1 MEVQAWRVF
10 SVFPE
15 RTEPTAPILLSV
27 YIRYIVGPR
36 LSLKMTFIC
45 LWTPVAVSPSLA
57 IGTTTPQPEN
67 ELLQQLVP
75 SLLGVAPRVMLG
87 ANGIVW
93 ADARGM
99 IAESLARDLLDIFHE
114 KGVKKVRAAISIVPV
129 CAEVAARHGSGG
141 LVAITPGSEREYL
154 APYPIG
160 VLETSLALSTLLD
173 GIGVESCGDL
183 ARLDLES
190 VEVRF
195 GAEGARLWRLSR
207 ADDSRR
213 IFASM
218 PRALPAASLDWVD
231 YTLKDPERLVFI
243 INALVG
249 NITTE
254 LLSRGQCA
262 REMTMIFSLA
272 NRESYGHLVR
282 PARSTASHKAWMR
295 LIRTH
300 LDRITLPDGV
310 VGITIRVESVTG
322 EVERQGDIFDRG
334 FATARAAEE
343 TIAQLLDDQ
352 GAVVVTPRN
361 TQHPLI
367 DRRTEWISQEPAQA
381 SARIQLRERV
391 VKATA
396 APSLMLQLLPEPR
409 RVTVKTKRRRDHEL
423 PVEFRDKQWMR
434 IISAAGPDRVSGG
447 RWSEPYAREYFRCV
461 TDDGMMVWLFRD
473 AREDAWYL
481 HGWWD

>member
-1 MEVQAWRVF
+1 M
-10 SVFPE
+10 S
-15 RTEPTAPILLSV
+15 
-27 YIRYIVGPR
+27 
-36 LSLKMTFIC
+36 FIC
-45 LWTPVAVSPSLA
+45 LWTPTSAAPFD
-57 IGTTTPQPEN
+57 N
-67 ELLQQLVP
+67 ELLQQLIP
-75 SLLGVAPRVMLG
+75 ALLAVAPRVMLG
-87 ANGIVW
+87 TGGIVW

-99 IAESLARDLLDIFHE
+99 SAEPLARDLLNVFHE
-114 KGVKKVRAAISIVPV
+114 KEVKKVRAAISLAPV
-129 CAEVAARHGSGG
+129 CAEVAARFGREKGA
-141 LVAITPGSEREYL
+141 LITIPPATERDYL

-160 VLETSLALSTLLD
+160 VLESSLALSTLLD

-218 PRALPAASLDWVD
+218 PRALPTASLDWVD
-231 YTLKDPERLVFI
+231 YTLRETERLVFI

-254 LLSRGQCA
+254 LASRGQCA

-272 NRESYGHLVR
+272 NRETFEHLVR
-282 PARSTASHKAWMR
+282 PSRSTSSHKAWMR

-300 LDRITLPDGV
+300 LERISLPDGV
-310 VGITIRVESVTG
+310 VGITMRVEAVTG

-361 TQHPLI
+361 SQHPLI
-367 DRRTEWISQEPAQA
+367 DRRTEWVSQEPAQA
-381 SARIQLRERV
+381 SARIQLRDRV

-396 APSLMLQLLPEPR
+396 APRLTLQLLPEPR
-409 RVTVKTKRRRDHEL
+409 RIAVTTKRRRDHDI
-423 PVEFRDKQWMR
+423 PVQYRDKEWQT
-434 IISAAGPDRVSGG
+434 IESAAGPDRVSGG
-447 RWSEPYAREYFRCV
+447 QWSEPYAREYFRCV
-461 TDDGMMVWLFRD
+461 TNDGMMVWIYRD

>member
-1 MEVQAWRVF
+1 M
-10 SVFPE
+10 S
-15 RTEPTAPILLSV
+15 
-27 YIRYIVGPR
+27 
-36 LSLKMTFIC
+36 FIC
-45 LWTPVAVSPSLA
+45 LWTPSAVPPPTLSLLDEA
-57 IGTTTPQPEN
+57 PPEN
-67 ELLQQLVP
+67 ELLQELVAP
-75 SLLGVAPRVMLG
+75 LLTIAPRVTIG
-87 ANGIVW
+87 SKGVVW
-93 ADARGM
+93 ADGRGM
-99 IAESLARDLLDIFHE
+99 SAEPLARDLVEVYHE
-114 KGVKKVRAAISIVPV
+114 KGVEKVRAAISRVPI
-129 CAEVAARHGSGG
+129 CAEVASLHGKGA
-141 LVAITPGSEREYL
+141 LITISPGSEQDCL
-154 APYPIG
+154 ARYPIG
-160 VLETSLALSTLLD
+160 VLEPSLALSTLLD

-213 IFASM
+213 IFANM
-218 PRALPAASLDWVD
+218 PRSLPTASLDWVD
-231 YTLKDPERLVFI
+231 YTLKDAERLVFI

-254 LLSRGQCA
+254 LQSRGQCA
-262 REMTMIFSLA
+262 REMTMSFSLA
-272 NRESYGHLVR
+272 NRETLEHLVR

-300 LDRITLPDGV
+300 LETIALPDGV

-343 TIAQLLDDQ
+343 TIAQLLDAQ

-396 APSLMLQLLPEPR
+396 APRLTLQLLPEPR
-409 RVTVKTKRRRDHEL
+409 RIAVTTKRRRDHEM
-423 PVEFRDKQWMR
+423 PVQFRDKEWMT
-434 IISAAGPDRVSGG
+434 IVSAAGPDRVSGA
-447 RWSEPYAREYFRCV
+447 RWSDAYAREYFRCV
-461 TDDGMMVWLFRD
+461 TDDGMMVWLYRD
-473 AREDAWYL
+473 ARSDEWYL

>member
-1 MEVQAWRVF
+1 MSA
-10 SVFPE
+10 
-15 RTEPTAPILLSV
+15 
-27 YIRYIVGPR
+27 
-36 LSLKMTFIC
+36 
-45 LWTPVAVSPSLA
+45 
-57 IGTTTPQPEN
+57 
-67 ELLQQLVP
+67 EL
-75 SLLGVAPRVMLG
+75 
-87 ANGIVW
+87 
-93 ADARGM
+93 
-99 IAESLARDLLDIFHE
+99 LARDLLQLFHDN
-114 KGVKKVRAAISIVPV
+114 GVEKVRAAMSLAPI
-129 CAEVAARHGSGG
+129 CAEVAARYGRGA
-141 LVAITPGSEREYL
+141 LIAVPPGTERDYL
-154 APYPIG
+154 ARYPVG
-160 VLETSLALSTLLD
+160 VLEPSLALSSLLD

-183 ARLDLES
+183 AKLDLES

-213 IFASM
+213 IFSNI
-218 PRALPAASLDWVD
+218 PRALPSASLDWVD

-254 LLSRGQCA
+254 LKSRGQGA
-262 REMTMIFSLA
+262 REVTIIFSLA
-272 NRESYGHLVR
+272 NRETFEHLVR

-300 LDRITLPDGV
+300 LERITLPDGV

-352 GAVVVTPRN
+352 GSVVVTPRN

-367 DRRTEWISQEPAQA
+367 DRRTEWVSQDPSQA
-381 SARIQLRERV
+381 SARIQIRERV

-396 APSLMLQLLPEPR
+396 APSLTLQLLPEPR
-409 RVTVKTKRRRDHEL
+409 RIAVTTKRRRDHQIPL
-423 PVEFRDKQWMR
+423 QFRDKQWTT

-447 RWSEPYAREYFRCV
+447 QWGEPYAREYFRCV
-461 TDDGMMVWLFRD
+461 TDDGMMVWLYRD
-473 AREDAWYL
+473 ARSDEWYL

>member
-1 MEVQAWRVF
+1 MSA
-10 SVFPE
+10 
-15 RTEPTAPILLSV
+15 EP
-27 YIRYIVGPR
+27 
-36 LSLKMTFIC
+36 
-45 LWTPVAVSPSLA
+45 
-57 IGTTTPQPEN
+57 
-67 ELLQQLVP
+67 
-75 SLLGVAPRVMLG
+75 
-87 ANGIVW
+87 
-93 ADARGM
+93 
-99 IAESLARDLLDIFHE
+99 LARDLLQLFHDN
-114 KGVKKVRAAISIVPV
+114 GVEKVRVAVSLTPV
-129 CAEVAARHGSGG
+129 CAEVAARYGKGE
-141 LVAITPGSEREYL
+141 LIAIPAGSERDYL
-154 APYPIG
+154 ARHPVG
-160 VLETSLALSTLLD
+160 VLEPSLALSSLLD
-173 GIGVESCGDL
+173 GVGVERCGDL
-183 ARLDLES
+183 AKLDLES

-213 IFASM
+213 IFTSI
-218 PRALPAASLDWVD
+218 PRALPSASLDWVD
-231 YTLKDPERLVFI
+231 YTLRETERLVFI
-243 INALVG
+243 INALIG

-254 LLSRGQCA
+254 LTSRGQCA

-272 NRESYGHLVR
+272 NRESFEHLVR

-300 LDRITLPDGV
+300 LERITLPDGV

-367 DRRTEWISQEPAQA
+367 DRRTEWVSQEPSQA

-391 VKATA
+391 VKATT
-396 APSLMLQLLPEPR
+396 APSLTLQLLPEPR
-409 RVTVKTKRRRDHEL
+409 RIAVTTERRRDHQV
-423 PVEFRDKQWMR
+423 PVQYRDKQWMT

-447 RWSEPYAREYFRCV
+447 QWAEPYAREYFRCV
-461 TDDGMMVWLFRD
+461 TDDGMMVWVYRD
-473 AREDAWYL
+473 ARDDSWYL

>member
-1 MEVQAWRVF
+1 
-10 SVFPE
+10 
-15 RTEPTAPILLSV
+15 
-27 YIRYIVGPR
+27 
-36 LSLKMTFIC
+36 MTFVC
-45 LWTPVAVSPSLA
+45 LWTPAAAPYPPA
-57 IGTTTPQPEN
+57 IGTDITPEN
-67 ELLQQLVP
+67 DLLQRLVP

-99 IAESLARDLLDIFHE
+99 NAESLARDLLGVFHE
-114 KGVKKVRAAISIVPV
+114 KDVKKVRAATSITPI
-129 CAEVAARHGSGG
+129 CAEVAARHGHGKKG
-141 LVAITPGSEREYL
+141 LVAIRPGSEREYL
-154 APYPIG
+154 APFPVG
-160 VLETSLALSTLLD
+160 VLDPSLFLSTLLD

-183 ARLDLES
+183 AKLDLES

-195 GAEGARLWRLSR
+195 GGEGARLWRLSR

-218 PRALPAASLDWVD
+218 PRALPAASLDWVE

-254 LLSRGQCA
+254 LKSRGQCA

-272 NRESYGHLVR
+272 NRETFEHLVR

-300 LDRITLPDGV
+300 LEKITLPDGV

-322 EVERQGDIFDRG
+322 ELERQGDIFDRG
-334 FATARAAEE
+334 FATASAAEE

-396 APSLMLQLLPEPR
+396 APRLTLQLFPEPR
-409 RVTVKTKRRRDHEL
+409 RIAVKTRRRRDHEL
-423 PVEFRDKQWMR
+423 PVEFRDKHWQQ
-434 IISAAGPDRVSGG
+434 IVSAAGPDRVSGG
-447 RWSEPYAREYFRCV
+447 RWTEPYAREYFRCV
-461 TDDGMMVWLFRD
+461 TDDGMMVWIYRD
-473 AREDAWYL
+473 ARTDEWYL

>member
-1 MEVQAWRVF
+1 
-10 SVFPE
+10 
-15 RTEPTAPILLSV
+15 
-27 YIRYIVGPR
+27 
-36 LSLKMTFIC
+36 MTFIC
-45 LWTPVAVSPSLA
+45 LWNPAAAAVATEES
-57 IGTTTPQPEN
+57 
-67 ELLQQLVP
+67 ELLHKLIP
-75 SLLGVAPRVMLG
+75 SLLSAAPRVMLG
-87 ANGIVW
+87 AKGIVW

-99 IAESLARDLLDIFHE
+99 SAEPLARDLLQLFHDNGVE
-114 KGVKKVRAAISIVPV
+114 KARVALSLSPV
-129 CAEVAARHGSGG
+129 CAEVAARYGKGD
-141 LVAITPGSEREYL
+141 LIAIPAGSERDYL
-154 APYPIG
+154 ARYPVG
-160 VLETSLALSTLLD
+160 VLEPALALSSLLD
-173 GIGVESCGDL
+173 GVGVESCGDL
-183 ARLDLES
+183 AKLDLES

-213 IFASM
+213 IFTSI
-218 PRALPAASLDWVD
+218 PRALPSASLDWVD
-231 YTLKDPERLVFI
+231 YTLRETERLVFI
-243 INALVG
+243 INALIG

-254 LLSRGQCA
+254 LTSRGQCA

-272 NRESYGHLVR
+272 NRESFEHLVR

-300 LDRITLPDGV
+300 LERITLPDGV
-310 VGITIRVESVTG
+310 LGITIRVESVTG

-367 DRRTEWISQEPAQA
+367 DRRTEWVSQEPSQA

-396 APSLMLQLLPEPR
+396 APSLTLQLLPEPR
-409 RVTVKTKRRRDHEL
+409 RIAVTTKRRRDHQV
-423 PVEFRDKQWMR
+423 PVQYRDKQWLT

-447 RWSEPYAREYFRCV
+447 QWAEPYAREYFRCV
-461 TDDGMMVWLFRD
+461 TDDGMMVWVYRD
-473 AREDAWYL
+473 ARDDSWYL

>member
-1 MEVQAWRVF
+1 
-10 SVFPE
+10 
-15 RTEPTAPILLSV
+15 
-27 YIRYIVGPR
+27 
-36 LSLKMTFIC
+36 MTFIC
-45 LWTPVAVSPSLA
+45 LWSPAASR
-57 IGTTTPQPEN
+57 EK

-75 SLLGVAPRVMLG
+75 SLLAVAPRVLLG
-87 ANGIVW
+87 TSGIVW

-99 IAESLARDLLDIFHE
+99 SAEPLARDLLGVFHD
-114 KGVKKVRAAISIVPV
+114 KGVEQVRAALSISPI
-129 CAEVAARHGSGG
+129 CAEVAARYGKGV
-141 LVAITPGSEREYL
+141 LIRIQPGTELEYL
-154 APYPIG
+154 TPFPVG
-160 VLETSLALSTLLD
+160 VLEPSLSLSSLLD

-213 IFASM
+213 IFTSI
-218 PRALPAASLDWVD
+218 PRALPTASLDWVD
-231 YTLKDPERLVFI
+231 YTLKDGERLVFI

-254 LLSRGQCA
+254 LTSRGQCA
-262 REMTMIFSLA
+262 REMMMIFSLA
-272 NRESYGHLVR
+272 NRESFEHLVR

-295 LIRTH
+295 LMRSH
-300 LDRITLPDGV
+300 LERITLPDVV

-334 FATARAAEE
+334 FATSRAAEE

-367 DRRTEWISQEPAQA
+367 DRRTDWVSQEPAQA

-396 APSLMLQLLPEPR
+396 APRLTLQLLPEPR
-409 RVTVKTKRRRDHEL
+409 PVAVKTRRRRDHEL
-423 PVEFRDKQWMR
+423 PVEFRDRLWMP
-434 IISAAGPDRVSGG
+434 IVSAAGPDRVSGG
-447 RWSEPYAREYFRCV
+447 QWSEPYAREYFRCV
-461 TDDGMMVWLFRD
+461 TDDGMMVWLYRD
-473 AREDAWYL
+473 ARDDVWYL

>member
-1 MEVQAWRVF
+1 
-10 SVFPE
+10 
-15 RTEPTAPILLSV
+15 
-27 YIRYIVGPR
+27 
-36 LSLKMTFIC
+36 MTFIC
-45 LWTPVAVSPSLA
+45 LWSPDVA
-57 IGTTTPQPEN
+57 GKN
-67 ELLQQLVP
+67 ERLQQLVL
-75 SLLGVAPRVMLG
+75 SLLRIAPRVLMG
-87 ANGIVW
+87 TGGIVW

-99 IAESLARDLLDIFHE
+99 SAEPLARDLLGIFHE
-114 KGVKKVRAAISIVPV
+114 KGVEKVRAALSTSPI
-129 CAEVAARHGSGG
+129 CAEVAARHGNGALIGIS
-141 LVAITPGSEREYL
+141 PGTEREYL
-154 APYPIG
+154 APFPVG
-160 VLETSLALSTLLD
+160 VLEPSLALSSLLD

-183 ARLDLES
+183 AKLDLES
-190 VEVRF
+190 IEVRF

-213 IFASM
+213 IFNSI
-218 PRALPAASLDWVD
+218 PRALPTASLDWVD
-231 YTLKDPERLVFI
+231 YTLKDGERLVFI

-254 LLSRGQCA
+254 LTSRGQCA
-262 REMTMIFSLA
+262 REITMIFSLA
-272 NRESYGHLVR
+272 NRETFEHLVR

-300 LDRITLPDGV
+300 LERITLPDGV
-310 VGITIRVESVTG
+310 VGITMRVEAVTG

-334 FATARAAEE
+334 FATSRAAEE

-396 APSLMLQLLPEPR
+396 APRLTLQLLPEPR
-409 RVTVKTKRRRDHEL
+409 RIAVMTRRRRDHQL
-423 PVEFRDKQWMR
+423 PVQYRDKEWMS
-434 IISAAGPDRVSGG
+434 IVSAAGPDRVSGG
-447 RWSEPYAREYFRCV
+447 QWSEPYAREYFRCV
-461 TDDGMMVWLFRD
+461 TDDGMMVWLYRD

>member
-1 MEVQAWRVF
+1 
-10 SVFPE
+10 
-15 RTEPTAPILLSV
+15 
-27 YIRYIVGPR
+27 
-36 LSLKMTFIC
+36 MTFVC
-45 LWTPVAVSPSLA
+45 LWTPAAAPYPPA
-57 IGTTTPQPEN
+57 IGTDITPEN
-67 ELLQQLVP
+67 DLLQRLVP

-99 IAESLARDLLDIFHE
+99 SAESLARGLLDVFHE
-114 KGVKKVRAAISIVPV
+114 KDVKKVRAATSITPIS
-129 CAEVAARHGSGG
+129 AEVAARHGYGKNG
-141 LVAITPGSEREYL
+141 LITIAPGSEREYL
-154 APYPIG
+154 APFPVG
-160 VLETSLALSTLLD
+160 VLEPSLFLSTLLD

-195 GAEGARLWRLSR
+195 GGEGARLWRLSR

-218 PRALPAASLDWVD
+218 PRALPAASLDWVE

-249 NITTE
+249 NITTD
-254 LLSRGQCA
+254 LKSRGQCA

-272 NRESYGHLVR
+272 NRETFEHLVR

-295 LIRTH
+295 LIRSH
-300 LDRITLPDGV
+300 LERITLPDGV

-334 FATARAAEE
+334 FATASAAEE

-352 GAVVVTPRN
+352 GAVVTPRN

-396 APSLMLQLLPEPR
+396 APRLTLQFFPEPR
-409 RVTVKTKRRRDHEL
+409 RIAVKTVRRRDHEL
-423 PVEFRDKQWMR
+423 PVQFRDKHWQQ
-434 IISAAGPDRVSGG
+434 IVSAAGPDRVSGG
-447 RWSEPYAREYFRCV
+447 RWTEPYAREYFRCV
-461 TDDGMMVWLFRD
+461 TDDGMMVWIFRD
-473 AREDAWYL
+473 ARADEWYL

>member
-1 MEVQAWRVF
+1 
-10 SVFPE
+10 
-15 RTEPTAPILLSV
+15 
-27 YIRYIVGPR
+27 
-36 LSLKMTFIC
+36 MTFIC
-45 LWTPVAVSPSLA
+45 LWSPAATATDKQES
-57 IGTTTPQPEN
+57 
-67 ELLQQLVP
+67 ELLHKLIP
-75 SLLGVAPRVMLG
+75 ALLSAAPRVMLG
-87 ANGIVW
+87 VNGIVW

-99 IAESLARDLLDIFHE
+99 SAEPLAKDLLQLFHDN
-114 KGVKKVRAAISIVPV
+114 GVEKVRAAISLAPV
-129 CAEVAARHGSGG
+129 CAEVAARYGKGA
-141 LVAITPGSEREYL
+141 LITIPAGSERDYL
-154 APYPIG
+154 ARHPVG
-160 VLETSLALSTLLD
+160 VLEPSLALSSLLD

-183 ARLDLES
+183 AKLDLES

-213 IFASM
+213 IFNNI
-218 PRALPAASLDWVD
+218 PRALPSASLDWVD

-254 LLSRGQCA
+254 LKSRGQGA
-262 REMTMIFSLA
+262 REVTMIFSLA
-272 NRESYGHLVR
+272 NRESFEHLVR

-300 LDRITLPDGV
+300 LERITLPDGV

-343 TIAQLLDDQ
+343 TIAELLDDQ

-367 DRRTEWISQEPAQA
+367 DRRTEWVSQDPSQA

-396 APSLMLQLLPEPR
+396 APSLTLQLLPEPR
-409 RVTVKTKRRRDHEL
+409 RIAVTTKRRRDHQVPL
-423 PVEFRDKQWMR
+423 QYRDKQWTT

-447 RWSEPYAREYFRCV
+447 QWGEPYAREYFRCV
-461 TDDGMMVWLFRD
+461 TDDGMMVWVYRD
-473 AREDAWYL
+473 ARCDEWYL

>member
-1 MEVQAWRVF
+1 M
-10 SVFPE
+10 S
-15 RTEPTAPILLSV
+15 
-27 YIRYIVGPR
+27 
-36 LSLKMTFIC
+36 FIC
-45 LWTPVAVSPSLA
+45 LWTPSAVPLPVLLRTDEAPS
-57 IGTTTPQPEN
+57 ES
-67 ELLQQLVP
+67 ELLQQLVAP
-75 SLLGVAPRVMLG
+75 LLTVAPRVMIG
-87 ANGIVW
+87 SKGVVW
-93 ADARGM
+93 ADARGLN
-99 IAESLARDLLDIFHE
+99 AEALARDLVDVYHD
-114 KGVKKVRAAISIVPV
+114 KGVEKVRAAISIVPV
-129 CAEVAARHGSGG
+129 CAEVASLHGRGAFINVPIGG
-141 LVAITPGSEREYL
+141 ERDYL
-154 APYPIG
+154 ARFPIG
-160 VLETSLALSTLLD
+160 VLEPSLALSSLLD
-173 GIGVESCGDL
+173 GIGIEYCADM

-213 IFASM
+213 IFTSM
-218 PRALPAASLDWVD
+218 PRSLPSASLDWVD

-254 LLSRGQCA
+254 LTSRGQCA
-262 REMTMIFSLA
+262 REMTMSFSLA
-272 NRESYGHLVR
+272 NRETYDHLVR

-300 LDRITLPDGV
+300 LERITLRDGV
-310 VGITIRVESVTG
+310 VGITMRVEAVTG

-361 TQHPLI
+361 SQHPLI
-367 DRRTEWISQEPAQA
+367 DRRTEWVSQEPAQA

-391 VKATA
+391 VKAITA
-396 APSLMLQLLPEPR
+396 PRLTLQLLPDPR
-409 RVTVKTKRRRDHEL
+409 RVAVTTRRRRDHQI
-423 PVEFRDKQWMR
+423 PVQYRDKEWTTLV
-434 IISAAGPDRVSGG
+434 SAAGPDRVSGG
-447 RWSEPYAREYFRCV
+447 QWSEPYAREYFRCV
-461 TDDGMMVWLFRD
+461 TDDGMMVWLYRD

>member
-1 MEVQAWRVF
+1 
-10 SVFPE
+10 
-15 RTEPTAPILLSV
+15 
-27 YIRYIVGPR
+27 
-36 LSLKMTFIC
+36 MTFIC
-45 LWTPVAVSPSLA
+45 LWTPATATDKQES
-57 IGTTTPQPEN
+57 
-67 ELLQQLVP
+67 ELLHKLIP
-75 SLLGVAPRVMLG
+75 ALLAAAPRVMLG
-87 ANGIVW
+87 VNGIVW

-99 IAESLARDLLDIFHE
+99 SAESLARDLLQLFHDN
-114 KGVKKVRAAISIVPV
+114 GVEKVRAAISLAPV
-129 CAEVAARHGSGG
+129 CAEVAARHGKGA
-141 LVAITPGSEREYL
+141 LVAIPPGSERDYL
-154 APYPIG
+154 ARHPVG
-160 VLETSLALSTLLD
+160 VLEPSFPLSSLLD

-183 ARLDLES
+183 AKLDLES
-190 VEVRF
+190 IEVRF

-213 IFASM
+213 IFAIM

-243 INALVG
+243 INALIG
-249 NITTE
+249 NITKE
-254 LLSRGQCA
+254 LRSRGQGA
-262 REMTMIFSLA
+262 REVTMIFSLA
-272 NRESYGHLVR
+272 NRESFEHLVR

-300 LDRITLPDGV
+300 LERITLPDGV

-334 FATARAAEE
+334 FATASAAEE

-367 DRRTEWISQEPAQA
+367 DRRTEWVSQDPSQA

-396 APSLMLQLLPEPR
+396 APSLTLQLLPEPR
-409 RVTVKTKRRRDHEL
+409 RIAVTTKRRRDHQVPL
-423 PVEFRDKQWMR
+423 QYRDKQWMM

-447 RWSEPYAREYFRCV
+447 QWAEPYAREYFRCV
-461 TDDGMMVWLFRD
+461 TDDGMMVWVYRD
-473 AREDAWYL
+473 ARLDEWYL

>member
-1 MEVQAWRVF
+1 
-10 SVFPE
+10 
-15 RTEPTAPILLSV
+15 
-27 YIRYIVGPR
+27 
-36 LSLKMTFIC
+36 MTFIC
-45 LWTPVAVSPSLA
+45 LWSPA
-57 IGTTTPQPEN
+57 TTATATQES
-67 ELLQQLVP
+67 ELLHKLIP
-75 SLLGVAPRVMLG
+75 SLLGAAPRVMLG
-87 ANGIVW
+87 VNGMVW

-99 IAESLARDLLDIFHE
+99 SAEPLARDLLQLFHDNGVE
-114 KGVKKVRAAISIVPV
+114 KVSVAVSLAPI
-129 CAEVAARHGSGG
+129 CAEVAARYGKGA
-141 LVAITPGSEREYL
+141 LIAIPPGSERDYL
-154 APYPIG
+154 APHPVG
-160 VLETSLALSTLLD
+160 VLEPSLALSSLLD

-183 ARLDLES
+183 AKLNLES

-213 IFASM
+213 IFSSI
-218 PRALPAASLDWVD
+218 PRALPSASLDWVD

-243 INALVG
+243 INALIG

-254 LLSRGQCA
+254 LRLRGQCG

-272 NRESYGHLVR
+272 NRESFEHLVR
-282 PARSTASHKAWMR
+282 PARSTSSHKAWMR
-295 LIRTH
+295 LIRAH
-300 LDRITLPDGV
+300 LERITLPDGV

-361 TQHPLI
+361 SQHPLI
-367 DRRTEWISQEPAQA
+367 DRRTEWISQEPSQA
-381 SARIQLRERV
+381 SARIQLREGERV

-396 APSLMLQLLPEPR
+396 DPRLTLQLLPEPR
-409 RVTVKTKRRRDHEL
+409 RIAVTTKRRRDHQM
-423 PVEFRDKQWMR
+423 PVQYRDKQWMA

-447 RWSEPYAREYFRCV
+447 QWAEPYAREYFRCV
-461 TDDGMMVWLFRD
+461 TDDGMMVWLYRD

>member
-1 MEVQAWRVF
+1 
-10 SVFPE
+10 
-15 RTEPTAPILLSV
+15 
-27 YIRYIVGPR
+27 
-36 LSLKMTFIC
+36 MTFIC
-45 LWTPVAVSPSLA
+45 LWSP
-57 IGTTTPQPEN
+57 TTAADKQES
-67 ELLQQLVP
+67 ELLHKLIP
-75 SLLGVAPRVMLG
+75 ALLSAAPRVMLG

-99 IAESLARDLLDIFHE
+99 SAELLARDLLQLFHDD
-114 KGVKKVRAAISIVPV
+114 GVEKVRAAISLAPV
-129 CAEVAARHGSGG
+129 CAEVAARYGKGA
-141 LVAITPGSEREYL
+141 LIAIPPGSERDSL
-154 APYPIG
+154 ACHPVG
-160 VLETSLALSTLLD
+160 VLEPSLALSSLLD

-183 ARLDLES
+183 AKLDLES

-213 IFASM
+213 IFNNI
-218 PRALPAASLDWVD
+218 PRALPSASLDWVD

-254 LLSRGQCA
+254 LKSRGQGA
-262 REMTMIFSLA
+262 REVTMIFSLA
-272 NRESYGHLVR
+272 NRESFEHLVR

-300 LDRITLPDGV
+300 LERITLPDGV

-352 GAVVVTPRN
+352 GSVVVTPRN

-367 DRRTEWISQEPAQA
+367 DRRTEWVSQDPAQA
-381 SARIQLRERV
+381 SARIQIRERV

-396 APSLMLQLLPEPR
+396 APSLTLQLFPEPR
-409 RVTVKTKRRRDHEL
+409 RIAVTTKRRRDHQVPL
-423 PVEFRDKQWMR
+423 QYRDKQWTT

-447 RWSEPYAREYFRCV
+447 QWGEPYAREYFRCV
-461 TDDGMMVWLFRD
+461 TDDGMMVWLYRD
-473 AREDAWYL
+473 ARSDEWYL

>member
-1 MEVQAWRVF
+1 
-10 SVFPE
+10 
-15 RTEPTAPILLSV
+15 
-27 YIRYIVGPR
+27 
-36 LSLKMTFIC
+36 MTFIC
-45 LWTPVAVSPSLA
+45 LWTPATAAEKQES
-57 IGTTTPQPEN
+57 
-67 ELLQQLVP
+67 ELLHKLIP
-75 SLLGVAPRVMLG
+75 ALLAAAPRVMLG
-87 ANGIVW
+87 VNGIVW

-99 IAESLARDLLDIFHE
+99 SAESLARDLLQLFHDN
-114 KGVKKVRAAISIVPV
+114 GVEKVRAAISLAPV
-129 CAEVAARHGSGG
+129 CAEVAARHGKGA
-141 LVAITPGSEREYL
+141 LVAIPPGSERDYL
-154 APYPIG
+154 ARHPVG
-160 VLETSLALSTLLD
+160 VLEPSLSLSSLLD

-183 ARLDLES
+183 AKLDLES
-190 VEVRF
+190 IEVRF

-213 IFASM
+213 IFAIM

-243 INALVG
+243 INALIG

-254 LLSRGQCA
+254 LRSRGQGA
-262 REMTMIFSLA
+262 REVTMIFSLA
-272 NRESYGHLVR
+272 NRESFEHLVR

-300 LDRITLPDGV
+300 LERITLPDGV

-334 FATARAAEE
+334 FATASAAEE

-352 GAVVVTPRN
+352 GAVIVTPRN

-367 DRRTEWISQEPAQA
+367 DRRTEWVSQDPSQA

-396 APSLMLQLLPEPR
+396 APSLTLQLLPEPR
-409 RVTVKTKRRRDHEL
+409 RIAVTTKRRRDHQVPL
-423 PVEFRDKQWMR
+423 QYRDKQWMM

-447 RWSEPYAREYFRCV
+447 QWAEPYAREYFRCV
-461 TDDGMMVWLFRD
+461 TDDGMMVWVYRD
-473 AREDAWYL
+473 ARDDSWYL

>member
-1 MEVQAWRVF
+1 M
-10 SVFPE
+10 S
-15 RTEPTAPILLSV
+15 
-27 YIRYIVGPR
+27 
-36 LSLKMTFIC
+36 FIC
-45 LWTPVAVSPSLA
+45 LWTPAAVPTVALRPAVDDIP
-57 IGTTTPQPEN
+57 PEN
-67 ELLQQLVP
+67 DLLQQLVP
-75 SLLGVAPRVMLG
+75 ALLGVAPRVMIG
-87 ANGIVW
+87 TKGIVW

-99 IAESLARDLLDIFHE
+99 NAEPLAKALVDVYHD
-114 KGVKKVRAAISIVPV
+114 KGVEKVRAAISIVPIS
-129 CAEVAARHGSGG
+129 AEVAALHGKGA
-141 LVAITPGSEREYL
+141 LITIPPGTERDYL
-154 APYPIG
+154 ARFPIG
-160 VLETSLALSTLLD
+160 VLEPSLALSSMLD
-173 GIGVESCGDL
+173 GIGIEYCADM

-213 IFASM
+213 IFTSM
-218 PRALPAASLDWVD
+218 PRSLPSASLDWVD

-254 LLSRGQCA
+254 LTSRGQCA
-262 REMTMIFSLA
+262 REMTMSFSLA
-272 NRESYGHLVR
+272 NRETYDHLVR

-300 LDRITLPDGV
+300 LERITLPDGV
-310 VGITIRVESVTG
+310 VGITMRVETVTG

-396 APSLMLQLLPEPR
+396 APRLTLQLLPEPR
-409 RVTVKTKRRRDHEL
+409 RIAVTTKRRRDHL
-423 PVEFRDKQWMR
+423 MPVQYRDKEWTTLV
-434 IISAAGPDRVSGG
+434 SAAGPDRVSGG
-447 RWSEPYAREYFRCV
+447 QWTEPYAREYFRCV

-473 AREDAWYL
+473 ARDDSWYL

>member
-1 MEVQAWRVF
+1 
-10 SVFPE
+10 
-15 RTEPTAPILLSV
+15 
-27 YIRYIVGPR
+27 
-36 LSLKMTFIC
+36 MTFIC
-45 LWTPVAVSPSLA
+45 FWTPSVVPSPFD
-57 IGTTTPQPEN
+57 IRTTPDTQEN
-67 ELLQQLVP
+67 ELLQQLIP
-75 SLLGVAPRVMLG
+75 ALLGVAPRVMLG
-87 ANGIVW
+87 ANGVVW

-99 IAESLARDLLDIFHE
+99 SAESLAKDLLDVFHE
-114 KGVKKVRAAISIVPV
+114 KGVKKVRAAISLAPV
-129 CAEVAARHGSGG
+129 CAEVAARYGREKGS
-141 LVAITPGSEREYL
+141 LITIPPGTERDYL
-154 APYPIG
+154 APFPIG
-160 VLETSLALSTLLD
+160 VLESSLALSTLLD

-218 PRALPAASLDWVD
+218 PRALPTASLDWVD
-231 YTLKDPERLVFI
+231 YTLRETERLVFI

-254 LLSRGQCA
+254 LASRGQCA

-272 NRESYGHLVR
+272 NRETFERLVR
-282 PARSTASHKAWMR
+282 PSRSTSSHKAWMR

-300 LDRITLPDGV
+300 LEQIALPDGV

-322 EVERQGDIFDRG
+322 EVERQGEIFDRG

-361 TQHPLI
+361 SQHPLI
-367 DRRTEWISQEPAQA
+367 DRRTEWISQEPTQA
-381 SARIQLRERV
+381 SARIQLRDRV

-396 APSLMLQLLPEPR
+396 APRLTLQLLPEPR
-409 RVTVKTKRRRDHEL
+409 RIAVTTKRRRDHDI
-423 PVEFRDKQWMR
+423 PVQYRDKEWLT
-434 IISAAGPDRVSGG
+434 IESAAGPDRVSGG
-447 RWSEPYAREYFRCV
+447 QWSEPYAREYFRCV
-461 TDDGMMVWLFRD
+461 TDDGMMVWLYRD
-473 AREDAWYL
+473 AREDQWYI

>member
-1 MEVQAWRVF
+1 M
-10 SVFPE
+10 S
-15 RTEPTAPILLSV
+15 
-27 YIRYIVGPR
+27 
-36 LSLKMTFIC
+36 FIC
-45 LWTPVAVSPSLA
+45 LWTPAAVPTVALRPAVDDIP
-57 IGTTTPQPEN
+57 PEN
-67 ELLQQLVP
+67 DLLQQLVP
-75 SLLGVAPRVMLG
+75 ALLGVAPRVMIG
-87 ANGIVW
+87 TKGIVW

-99 IAESLARDLLDIFHE
+99 NAEPLAKALVDVYHD
-114 KGVKKVRAAISIVPV
+114 KGVEKVRAAISIVPIS
-129 CAEVAARHGSGG
+129 AEVAALHGKGA
-141 LVAITPGSEREYL
+141 LITIPPGTERDYL
-154 APYPIG
+154 ARFPIG
-160 VLETSLALSTLLD
+160 VLEPSLALSSMLD
-173 GIGVESCGDL
+173 GIGIEYCADM

-213 IFASM
+213 IFTSM
-218 PRALPAASLDWVD
+218 PRSLPSASLDWVD

-254 LLSRGQCA
+254 LTSRGQCA
-262 REMTMIFSLA
+262 REMTMSFSLA
-272 NRESYGHLVR
+272 NRETYDHLVR

-300 LDRITLPDGV
+300 LERITLPDGV
-310 VGITIRVESVTG
+310 VGITMRVESVTG

-352 GAVVVTPRN
+352 GSVVVTPRN
-361 TQHPLI
+361 TRHPLL
-367 DRRTEWISQEPAQA
+367 DRRTEWVSQEPAQA
-381 SARIQLRERV
+381 SARIQLREKV
-391 VKATA
+391 VKATTV
-396 APSLMLQLLPEPR
+396 PRLTLQLLPEPR
-409 RVTVKTKRRRDHEL
+409 RIAVTTKRRRDHL
-423 PVEFRDKQWMR
+423 MPVQYRDKEWTTLV
-434 IISAAGPDRVSGG
+434 SAAGPDRVSGG
-447 RWSEPYAREYFRCV
+447 QWTEPYAREYFRCV

-473 AREDAWYL
+473 AREDQWYF

>member
-1 MEVQAWRVF
+1 MSA
-10 SVFPE
+10 
-15 RTEPTAPILLSV
+15 EP
-27 YIRYIVGPR
+27 
-36 LSLKMTFIC
+36 
-45 LWTPVAVSPSLA
+45 
-57 IGTTTPQPEN
+57 
-67 ELLQQLVP
+67 
-75 SLLGVAPRVMLG
+75 
-87 ANGIVW
+87 
-93 ADARGM
+93 
-99 IAESLARDLLDIFHE
+99 LARDLLQLFHDN
-114 KGVKKVRAAISIVPV
+114 GVEKVRVAISLAPI
-129 CAEVAARHGSGG
+129 CAEVAARYGKGA
-141 LVAITPGSEREYL
+141 LIVIPAGSERDYL
-154 APYPIG
+154 AG
-160 VLETSLALSTLLD
+160 HSVEVLEPSLALSSLLD

-183 ARLDLES
+183 AKLDLES

-207 ADDSRR
+207 ADDARR
-213 IFASM
+213 IFSNI
-218 PRALPAASLDWVD
+218 PRALPSASLDWVD

-243 INALVG
+243 INALIG
-249 NITTE
+249 SITTE
-254 LLSRGQCA
+254 LRSRGQGA

-272 NRESYGHLVR
+272 NRESFEHLVR

-300 LDRITLPDGV
+300 LERITLPDGV

-367 DRRTEWISQEPAQA
+367 DRRTEWVSQEPSQA

-391 VKATA
+391 VKATT
-396 APSLMLQLLPEPR
+396 APSLTLQLLPEPR
-409 RVTVKTKRRRDHEL
+409 RIAVTTKRRRDHQV
-423 PVEFRDKQWMR
+423 PVQYRDKQWTTIM
-434 IISAAGPDRVSGG
+434 SAAGPDRVSGG
-447 RWSEPYAREYFRCV
+447 QWAEPYAREYFRCV
-461 TDDGMMVWLFRD
+461 TDDGMMVWLYRD
-473 AREDAWYL
+473 ARSDEWYL

>member
-1 MEVQAWRVF
+1 
-10 SVFPE
+10 
-15 RTEPTAPILLSV
+15 
-27 YIRYIVGPR
+27 
-36 LSLKMTFIC
+36 MTFIC
-45 LWTPVAVSPSLA
+45 LWSPPTSA
-57 IGTTTPQPEN
+57 IDKQES
-67 ELLQQLVP
+67 ELLHKLIP
-75 SLLGVAPRVMLG
+75 ALLRAAPRVMLG
-87 ANGIVW
+87 VNGIVW

-99 IAESLARDLLDIFHE
+99 SAELLARDLLQVFHDNE
-114 KGVKKVRAAISIVPV
+114 VEKVRVAVSLAPI
-129 CAEVAARHGSGG
+129 CAEVAARYGKGA
-141 LVAITPGSEREYL
+141 LIEIPPGSERDYL
-154 APYPIG
+154 AQHPVG
-160 VLETSLALSTLLD
+160 VLEPSLALSSLLD

-183 ARLDLES
+183 AKLDLES
-190 VEVRF
+190 VEVRC

-213 IFASM
+213 IFTSI
-218 PRALPAASLDWVD
+218 PRALPSASLDWVD
-231 YTLKDPERLVFI
+231 YTLKETERLVFI
-243 INALVG
+243 INALIG

-254 LLSRGQCA
+254 LTARGQCA

-272 NRESYGHLVR
+272 NRESFEHLVR

-300 LDRITLPDGV
+300 LERITLPDGV

-352 GAVVVTPRN
+352 GAVVVTPRS

-367 DRRTEWISQEPAQA
+367 DRRTEWVSQEPSQA
-381 SARIQLRERV
+381 SARIQLREGV

-396 APSLMLQLLPEPR
+396 APSLTLQLLPEPR
-409 RVTVKTKRRRDHEL
+409 RIAVTTKRRRDHQMPL
-423 PVEFRDKQWMR
+423 QYRDKQWMT
-434 IISAAGPDRVSGG
+434 ILSAAGPDRVSGG
-447 RWSEPYAREYFRCV
+447 QWTESYAREYFRCV
-461 TDDGMMVWLFRD
+461 TDDGMMVWLYRD
-473 AREDAWYL
+473 ARCDEWYL

>member
-1 MEVQAWRVF
+1 
-10 SVFPE
+10 
-15 RTEPTAPILLSV
+15 
-27 YIRYIVGPR
+27 
-36 LSLKMTFIC
+36 MTFIC
-45 LWTPVAVSPSLA
+45 LWTPATAAEKQES
-57 IGTTTPQPEN
+57 
-67 ELLQQLVP
+67 ELLHKLIP
-75 SLLGVAPRVMLG
+75 ALLSAAPRVMLG
-87 ANGIVW
+87 VNGIVW

-99 IAESLARDLLDIFHE
+99 SAESLARDLLQLFHDN
-114 KGVKKVRAAISIVPV
+114 GVEKVRAAISLAPV
-129 CAEVAARHGSGG
+129 CAEVAARHGKGA
-141 LVAITPGSEREYL
+141 LVAIPPGSERDYL
-154 APYPIG
+154 ARHPVG
-160 VLETSLALSTLLD
+160 VLEPSLSLSSLLD

-183 ARLDLES
+183 AKLDLES
-190 VEVRF
+190 IEVRF

-213 IFASM
+213 IFAIM

-243 INALVG
+243 INALIG
-249 NITTE
+249 NITME
-254 LLSRGQCA
+254 LRSRGQGA
-262 REMTMIFSLA
+262 REVTMIFSLA
-272 NRESYGHLVR
+272 NRESFEHLVR

-300 LDRITLPDGV
+300 LERITLPDGV

-334 FATARAAEE
+334 FATASAAEE

-367 DRRTEWISQEPAQA
+367 DRRTEWVSQDPSQA

-396 APSLMLQLLPEPR
+396 APSLTLQLLPEPR
-409 RVTVKTKRRRDHEL
+409 RIAVTTKRRRDHQVPL
-423 PVEFRDKQWMR
+423 QYRDKQWMM

-447 RWSEPYAREYFRCV
+447 QWAEPYAREYFRCV
-461 TDDGMMVWLFRD
+461 TDDGMMVWVYRD
-473 AREDAWYL
+473 ARSDEWYL

>member
-1 MEVQAWRVF
+1 
-10 SVFPE
+10 
-15 RTEPTAPILLSV
+15 
-27 YIRYIVGPR
+27 
-36 LSLKMTFIC
+36 MTFVC
-45 LWTPVAVSPSLA
+45 LWTPAAAPYPPA
-57 IGTTTPQPEN
+57 IGTDITPEN
-67 ELLQQLVP
+67 DLLQRLVP
-75 SLLGVAPRVMLG
+75 PLLGVAPRVMLG

-99 IAESLARDLLDIFHE
+99 SAEPLARDLLDVFHE
-114 KGVKKVRAAISIVPV
+114 KDVKKVRAATSITPIS
-129 CAEVAARHGSGG
+129 AEVAARHGHGKNG

-154 APYPIG
+154 APFPVG
-160 VLETSLALSTLLD
+160 VLEPSLFLSTLLD
-173 GIGVESCGDL
+173 GIGIESCGDM
-183 ARLDLES
+183 AKLDLES

-218 PRALPAASLDWVD
+218 PRALPAASLDWVE

-254 LLSRGQCA
+254 LKSRGQCA

-272 NRESYGHLVR
+272 NRETFEHLVR

-295 LIRTH
+295 LIRSH
-300 LDRITLPDGV
+300 LERITLPDGV

-334 FATARAAEE
+334 FATASAAEE

-396 APSLMLQLLPEPR
+396 APRLTLQLFPEPR
-409 RVTVKTKRRRDHEL
+409 RIGVKTRRRRDHEL
-423 PVEFRDKQWMR
+423 PVEFRDKHWQR
-434 IISAAGPDRVSGG
+434 IVSAAGPDRVSGG
-447 RWSEPYAREYFRCV
+447 RWTEPYAREYFRCV
-461 TDDGMMVWLFRD
+461 TDDGMMVWLYRD
-473 AREDAWYL
+473 GRTGEWYL